1 MVIAAV
7 PLKATVAEYLKLARS
22 FNLALTAVAPVLAA
36 LSMGE
41 GSLPRLLLLFIVG
54 AGAHIYGFVLN
65 DYIDMRIDSLSGE
78 LRQRP
83 LVSGTISPR
92 AALSFALSGLAVMLA
107 VGYISMSL
115 SGTLNPSS
123 ETLVFGRPRVMSIL
137 VMAAVLAT
145 IYNLI
150 SKHFPGMDIFVASAI
165 FFLCVF
171 GAASTAGDIMR
182 ISRLGWV
189 VCALGGLQVMFM
201 NIVAGGLKDID
212 HDSKGGGRTLAVALG
227 CTVEGKEDRLTI
239 SSIFQGLAYALQLL
253 FLLALFL
260 PFALGI
266 IAPPFPWNAI
276 FLVALAALSAA
287 MLGTSYL
294 LLNQKLFKRDRM
306 RKFIGM
312 HYILNY
318 ILVPVMLAPINS
330 YILLLTFVPPLGFI
344 LSNMLLAGS
353 AMKPK
358 TM

>member
-1 MVIAAV
+1 MSAGR
-7 PLKATVAEYLKLARS
+7 TVAEYLKLARS
-22 FNLALTAVAPVLAA
+22 FNLALTAVGPVFGALA
-36 LSMGE
+36 MGE
-41 GSLPRLLLLFIVG
+41 GSILRLLLLFMVG

-92 AALSFALSGLAVMLA
+92 AALSFALSGLVTMLL
-107 VGYISMSL
+107 VGYLSMSF

-123 ETLVFGRPRVMSIL
+123 ETLVFGQPRVMSIL

-145 IYNLI
+145 IYNLM
-150 SKHFPGMDIFVASAI
+150 SKHLPGMDIFVAAAV

-171 GAASTAGDIMR
+171 GDASTAGDIIY

-189 VCALGGLQVMFM
+189 ICTLGGLQVLFM

-212 HDSKGGGRTLAVALG
+212 HDSRGGGRTLAVALG

-239 SSIFQGLAYALQLL
+239 PSIFRALAYLLQLL
-253 FLLALFL
+253 FLLVLFL
-260 PFALGI
+260 PFVLGLI
-266 IAPPFPWNAI
+266 VPPFPWAAI
-276 FLVALAALSAA
+276 VIMTLAALTVA
-287 MLGTSYL
+287 MLCTSFL
-294 LLNQKLFKRDRM
+294 LLHQTEFQRDRM
-306 RKFIGM
+306 RKYIGT

-318 ILVPVMLAPINS
+318 ILVPVMLASVNP
-330 YILLLTFVPPLGFI
+330 YILLLTVVPPLGFV

>member
-1 MVIAAV
+1 
-7 PLKATVAEYLKLARS
+7 
-22 FNLALTAVAPVLAA
+22 
-36 LSMGE
+36 MGE
-41 GSLPRLLLLFIVG
+41 ASILRLFLLFIVG

-92 AALSFALSGLAVMLA
+92 AALSFALSGLVVML
-107 VGYISMSL
+107 VIGYLSMSF

-123 ETLVFGRPRVMSIL
+123 ETVVFGRPRVMSLL

-150 SKHFPGMDIFVASAI
+150 SKHLPGMDIFVASAV

-171 GAASTAGDIMR
+171 GAASTAGDIMD

-189 VCALGGLQVMFM
+189 VCTLGGLQVLFM

-212 HDSKGGGRTLAVALG
+212 HDSKGGGRTMAVALG
-227 CTVEGKEDRLTI
+227 CTVRGRDDSLTI
-239 SSIFQGLAYALQLL
+239 PSIFQGLAYMLQLL
-253 FLLALFL
+253 FLLVLFA
-260 PFALGI
+260 PFLIGLVV
-266 IAPPFPWNAI
+266 PPFPWIAI
-276 FLVALAALSAA
+276 VLASLAAISAA
-287 MLGTSYL
+287 MVWTSHL
-294 LLNQKLFKRDRM
+294 LLDQTQFRRDRM
-306 RKFIGM
+306 RKYIGT

-318 ILVPVMLAPINS
+318 ILVPVMLSPVNP
-330 YILLLTFVPPLGFI
+330 YILLLTVVPPLGFV
-344 LSNMLLAGS
+344 LSNKLLAGA